1 MRTVIVN
8 IIFSFLLANSIF
20 AQSQNYHCPWNEID
34 CQGKCGRFTD
44 SRGDGFCDYG
54 QLSSAL
60 KKDSVL
66 ENDSI
71 VKNTTI
77 SDKNTNSINK
87 PSVQET
93 ERREN
98 ANNIDKNDLNKP
110 EKNKIKPVKAR
121 SYNLLLISSLCI
133 ILYFFTWLMF
143 RFKVI
148 RKYIHRKIWNILL
161 LLTFLISAIIGIIL
175 VVLINYSIN
184 SIFVR
189 DYLYWHV
196 QFGIAMTVISI
207 IHIIWHWKYFFNIIS
222 KRKNI

>member
-1 MRTVIVN
+1 M
-8 IIFSFLLANSIF
+8 
-20 AQSQNYHCPWNEID
+20 
-34 CQGKCGRFTD
+34 
-44 SRGDGFCDYG
+44 
-54 QLSSAL
+54 
-60 KKDSVL
+60 L

-148 RKYIHRKIWNILL
+148 RKYTHRKIWNILL